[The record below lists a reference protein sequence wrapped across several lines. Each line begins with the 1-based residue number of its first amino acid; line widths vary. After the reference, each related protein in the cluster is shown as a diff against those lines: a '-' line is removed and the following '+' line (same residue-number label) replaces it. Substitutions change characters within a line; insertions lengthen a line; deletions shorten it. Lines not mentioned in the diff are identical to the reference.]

1 MHDLSQSSDARSF
14 PVSRFCGR
22 TGSKVLGL
30 VKSRAGDEN
39 TEPRAVA
46 REITICRWEPHPADR
61 LSKGGSERFLHYVPL
76 CIFLKL
82 TDIRSHLCSSL
93 GLPCRERAGLPQ
105 LGLAARCHFGSSSPA
120 WCMCGPPRGVS
131 AALGWLHTR
140 LAQLHGRQHWRLGCF
155 LFVASPSCSCSALA
169 SWARRAGFV
178 SALVAAPPCCSQR
191 LRWLW

>member
-14 PVSRFCGR
+14 PVTRFCGR

-105 LGLAARCHFGSSSPA
+105 LGLAARCHFGSSGPA
-120 WCMCGPPRGVS
+120 RSSRRARRQW
-131 AALGWLHTR
+131 AACHAACLPAAVR
-140 LAQLHGRQHWRLGCF
+140 ARCA
-155 LFVASPSCSCSALA
+155 ASPLALA
-169 SWARRAGFV
+169 AGWAMASW
-178 SALVAAPPCCSQR
+178 P
-191 LRWLW
+191 RWCTTRV